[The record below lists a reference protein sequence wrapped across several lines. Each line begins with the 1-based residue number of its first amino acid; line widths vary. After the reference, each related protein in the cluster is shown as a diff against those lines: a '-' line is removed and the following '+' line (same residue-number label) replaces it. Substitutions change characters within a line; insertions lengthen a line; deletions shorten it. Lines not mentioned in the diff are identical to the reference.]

1 MCTAQGIL
9 VICPITEL
17 LLTLEIIAIF
27 MSMGNISG
35 AYFTVALSVHTFN
48 SLVLQF
54 RQSGWLGVLI
64 IGCGWVFALVLALIP
79 LSPTFASKSSAMYGP
94 GEVSCGIQSMY
105 PQILFY
111 HHLLPVS
118 INGLD
123 S

>member
-1 MCTAQGIL
+1 MPNHRSIL
-9 VICPITEL
+9 IL
-17 LLTLEIIAIF
+17 QIIAIF

-54 RQSGWLGVLI
+54 RQSGCVGFLI
-64 IGCGWVFALVLALIP
+64 IGCGWVLALVLALIP
-79 LSPTFASKSSAMYGP
+79 LSPALASKSPAMYGP

-105 PQILFY
+105 SQILFY

-118 INGLD
+118 INAFDPWLV
-123 S
+123 SV

>member
-1 MCTAQGIL
+1 
-9 VICPITEL
+9 
-17 LLTLEIIAIF
+17 

-54 RQSGWLGVLI
+54 RQSGCVGFLI
-64 IGCGWVFALVLALIP
+64 IGCGWVLALVLALIP
-79 LSPTFASKSSAMYGP
+79 LSPALASKSPAMYGP

-105 PQILFY
+105 SQILFY

-118 INGLD
+118 ITAFDPWLGYV
-123 S
+123 